1 MRSAALLATR
11 SIRARHVSVRSFSGL
26 AQIDP
31 SRLDIRKTGT
41 RKLFPAKEDLV
52 FGQLF
57 ADHMLEVDW
66 TAEHGWHAPVIKPYG
81 PFAMDPASSSL
92 HYGLQCFE
100 GMKAYVDADDNIRL
114 FRPDMNM
121 ARLKVSS
128 GRMNLPDFDGDAFL
142 ECIKELDTYILEEK
156 PPSGGYLL
164 ASPKGGENSKRFRTT
179 AYSNQSQAYQ
189 KAYTRT
195 YPLAPKEQVRTYGAH
210 SCRKSMA
217 SWLWDDDWDK
227 RVIADQGGWALQ
239 RDAVDL
245 YFKTAPHTI
254 IAAVRNIGVSLR
266 ALR

>member
-1 MRSAALLATR
+1 MMRSAALLATR

-142 ECIKELDTYILEEK
+142 ECIKELVRAT
-156 PPSGGYLL
+156 SL
-164 ASPKGGENSKRFRTT
+164 AWSVWPALSHNSKRSSTSSPIETISLSTSVWEMVSR
-179 AYSNQSQAYQ
+179 SRNS
-189 KAYTRT
+189 
-195 YPLAPKEQVRTYGAH
+195 G
-210 SCRKSMA
+210 KS
-217 SWLWDDDWDK
+217 
-227 RVIADQGGWALQ
+227 R
-239 RDAVDL
+239 
-245 YFKTAPHTI
+245 
-254 IAAVRNIGVSLR
+254 
-266 ALR
+266 